1 MSRLTRQS
9 FYSQDNSLNN
19 LPHLQVSLQRSQ
31 IPHVLLGER
40 MTTIAPQEQAHL
52 VVELLL
58 SEDGLKKLHQVFVGQ
73 RFVAVGTVGQRFFW
87 DSRTGLTM
95 RVYLP
100 HERSVIEVTALAA
113 EESGLGKCHRP
124 MTHASPISPWMS
136 RRAGAQ
142 LLERAG
148 TLTYA

>member
-1 MSRLTRQS
+1 MSHMHPSL
-9 FYSQDNSLNN
+9 YSQDSNLNN
-19 LPHLQVSLQRSQ
+19 LPHLQASLLRSQ
-31 IPHVLLGER
+31 IPHVLLGET

-52 VVELLL
+52 VIELLL
-58 SEDGLKKLHQVFVGQ
+58 SEEGLKKLHQVFVGQ

-100 HERSVIEVTALAA
+100 HERSVVETTALAT
-113 EESGLGKCHRP
+113 EEANLGKLQRAMPLHV
-124 MTHASPISPWMS
+124 SPISPWMT
-136 RRAGAQ
+136 RRV
-142 LLERAG
+142 LEQSLARCA